1 MGASS
6 CAQDDGLRP
15 RHRVRQPFMSIAEG
29 RCRGYKSRSIAEPKE
44 WPQCASNVLGSTC
57 AKHITTF
64 FLQRIKRAR
73 MRKGHVSIVRLSS
86 YVGESE

>member
-6 CAQDDGLRP
+6 CAQDDGLQP
-15 RHRVRQPFMSIAEG
+15 RHRVRQLSIAEG

-57 AKHITTF
+57 AKYIRTL
-64 FLQRIKRAR
+64 FLQRDKRAR
-73 MRKGHVSIVRLSS
+73 MRKGRVSIVLLSS
-86 YVGESE
+86 YMGESE